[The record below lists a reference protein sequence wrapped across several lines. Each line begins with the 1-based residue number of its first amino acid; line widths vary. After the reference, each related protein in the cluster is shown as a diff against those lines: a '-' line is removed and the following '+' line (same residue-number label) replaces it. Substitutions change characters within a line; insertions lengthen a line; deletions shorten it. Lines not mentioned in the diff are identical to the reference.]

1 MIPSLHDIDVEGKR
15 VLVRVDYN
23 VPLKDG
29 AVADDNRIVATLP
42 TLKHLLGHDA
52 SQVVIMS
59 HCGRP
64 KGAVVPELSLEPVAR
79 RLGELL
85 DEHVAFVKDCVDAAI
100 PKDEKVVLLE
110 NLRFHPE
117 EKKDDA
123 AFAKKL
129 AKHGDVY
136 VNDAF
141 GTLHRAHA
149 SVSAV
154 TRLFPERAAGLLV
167 ERELK
172 NLDLRDPERPYIA
185 LIGAAKISDKIEIME
200 ALLGKVD
207 KLLLGGAVIFPFFK
221 ARGLEVGTSLC
232 EDESVPLAKSLLEK
246 HREKIV
252 LPTDVVISENLE
264 GSEMFTVDADKIP
277 KSMKGLDIGDHSVEE
292 FKRVLDTAL
301 TVFWNGPLGVFE
313 TPPFDTATKE
323 VAEFLAQKKIRVI
336 VGGGD
341 TASAVKKLGFSDYYT
356 HVSTGGG
363 AALEYIAG
371 KELPGLKALE
381 R

>member
-23 VPLKDG
+23 IPFKDG
-29 AVADDNRIVATLP
+29 AVADDKRIVATLP

-52 SQVVIMS
+52 SQIVIMS

-64 KGAVVPELSLEPVAR
+64 KGVVVPELSLKPIATH
-79 RLGELL
+79 LGELL
-85 DEHVAFVKDCVDAAI
+85 GEQVAFVKDCIDVAI
-100 PKDEKVVLLE
+100 PKGKKIILLE
-110 NLRFHPE
+110 NLRFHE
-117 EKKDDA
+117 EEEKDDA
-123 AFAKKL
+123 VFAKKL

-141 GTLHRAHA
+141 ATLHRAHA

-154 TRLFPERAAGLLV
+154 AKLFPERAAGLLV

-172 NLDLRDPERPYIA
+172 NLDFHNPERPYIA

-200 ALLGKVD
+200 ALLEKVN
-207 KLLLGGAVIFPFFK
+207 KLLLGGAVIFPFFE
-221 ARGLEVGTSLC
+221 AHGFEVGTSLC
-232 EDESVPLAKSLLEK
+232 EDESVPLAKNLLEK
-246 HREKIV
+246 HGDKIV

-264 GSEMFTVDADKIP
+264 SSEMFTVDTDKIP
-277 KSMKGLDIGDHSVEE
+277 KNMKGLDIGDHSVEE
-292 FKRVLDTAL
+292 FKRVLNTAK

-313 TPPFDTATKE
+313 MPPFDTATKE
-323 VAEFLAQKKIRVI
+323 IAEFLAQKKIRVI

-356 HVSTGGG
+356 YVSTGGG

-381 R
+381 S